1 MTSKLER
8 WHAVQEFLFVEARM
22 IDERRWDDWLE
33 LFTPDA
39 EYWVPQAWQQE
50 NPRDHV
56 SLFHETVQLLRMRTD
71 RLERDL
77 APLEWPR
84 TRTNH
89 HLTNITVEDDTGGG
103 VEFTARAYLVFAEYR
118 RDELRWFS
126 ARSSWQLRPAG
137 ETFRI
142 AAKRVDLLNA
152 DQTTGHLRF
161 AIPF

>member
-1 MTSKLER
+1 
-8 WHAVQEFLFVEARM
+8 
-22 IDERRWDDWLE
+22 
-33 LFTPDA
+33 
-39 EYWVPQAWQQE
+39 
-50 NPRDHV
+50 
-56 SLFHETVQLLRMRTD
+56 MRTD

-77 APLEWPR
+77 APLEWPK

-89 HLTNITVEDDTGGG
+89 HLTNIIVDANGDESL
-103 VEFTARAYLVFAEYR
+103 TAQAYLIFAEYR

-126 ARSSWQLRPAG
+126 ARSTWQLRPEG

-152 DQTTGHLRF
+152 DQSTGHLRF